1 LLASRIR
8 AGRFG
13 STGNVA
19 LHDNHCIKPVIDTR
33 QLWKNKTHEVLFPD
47 RYDVFS
53 YDETGRVFCSCPSEK
68 RDQNELRELAFAGF
82 EKDRNA
88 LKYRCPAAAY
98 GFECDGREECE
109 QLAPGNV
116 GPFGRIVRVPL
127 KTNRRIFTPIARHTE
142 KWSRAYKRRTS
153 VERVNSRIDQ
163 VLGFEK
169 HTIRGKQK
177 MTIRISLALIV
188 LLAMALGRIK
198 IGQADQM
205 RSLLSPIAPAA

>member
-1 LLASRIR
+1 
-8 AGRFG
+8 
-13 STGNVA
+13 
-19 LHDNHCIKPVIDTR
+19 
-33 QLWKNKTHEVLFPD
+33 
-47 RYDVFS
+47 
-53 YDETGRVFCSCPSEK
+53 
-68 RDQNELRELAFAGF
+68 LAFAGF